1 MALVL
6 CTRAETFI
14 QVGDDHLRPMLVHLL
29 QADDVGQPHQA
40 PDVVEQLESECCGIS
55 FEGLRVLCP
64 DVEGADSGAPAGG
77 LHLLEKHRLEI
88 SQRIRVGVRGG
99 GAGRRSQL
107 HGDKQC
113 KLMLAKD

>member
-6 CTRAETFI
+6 CPLPALGRRPSSRMETTTSAQCSFTSCK
-14 QVGDDHLRPMLVHLL
+14 QMTSDN
-29 QADDVGQPHQA
+29 